1 MPQIWKKVCF
11 PLLLICVF
19 LSVLVVSSM
28 SGYRQGTLAGN
39 LLRLHIVGN
48 TDSDSD
54 QKLKLLVRDRILREY
69 RDLFAKADNAEDAAA
84 RAEAVTSSMEEA
96 ARQTLKRHGCTAP
109 VTVQVEETS
118 FPTKTYGSV
127 SLPAG
132 KYTAVN
138 VRIGKAA
145 GRNWWCVLYPP
156 LCLTE
161 GSVRADEETIA
172 LLKETLPPEE
182 YALLTQPDKVTFRM
196 KFKILELLGKIF
208 S

>member
-1 MPQIWKKVCF
+1 MTRIWKKTLF
-11 PLLLICVF
+11 SLLLVSIF
-19 LSVLVVSSM
+19 LSVLVLSSI
-28 SGYRQGTLAGN
+28 SGYRQGTLSGN
-39 LLRLHIVGN
+39 VLRLHILGS

-54 QKLKLLVRDRILREY
+54 QKLKLLVRDSILREY
-69 RDLFAKADNAEDAAA
+69 RDLFAQAENAEDAAI
-84 RAEAVTSSMEEA
+84 RATSVISSIEETA
-96 ARQTLKRHGCTAP
+96 KQTLSLQGCTAP
-109 VTVQVEETS
+109 VSVRVEETS
-118 FPTKTYGSV
+118 FPTKNYGAV

-145 GRNWWCVLYPP
+145 GKNWWCVLYPP

-161 GSVRADEETIA
+161 GSVGADAETIA

-182 YALLTQPDKVTFRM
+182 YALLTQPDKITFRM
-196 KFKILELLGKIF
+196 KFKILELFGKIF